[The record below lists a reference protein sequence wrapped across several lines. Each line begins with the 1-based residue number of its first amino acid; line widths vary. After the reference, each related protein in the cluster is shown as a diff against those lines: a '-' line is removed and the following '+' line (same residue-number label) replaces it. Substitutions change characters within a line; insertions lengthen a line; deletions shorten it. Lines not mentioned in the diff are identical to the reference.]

1 MKKVIAVASLLTLIF
16 ATNAYAINV
25 EKFKNCSAVNAK
37 FPGGVAN
44 KSSAQNKNKKGELVQ
59 STQSFVVDKKIYNA
73 NKGLDRDKDGIIC
86 EK

>member
-1 MKKVIAVASLLTLIF
+1 MKKVMAFVSLLTF
-16 ATNAYAINV
+16 VFTSNSYALSL

-37 FPGGVAN
+37 YPGGIAN
-44 KSSAQNKNKKGELVQ
+44 KASAKNKNKKGELVQ